1 MHLGGHAR
9 ALVLQVQQKL
19 WELLSVRGRNI
30 KNRPEYV
37 TLLHVIPETTPM
49 ASSDWCQAPRAK
61 AWTAE
66 QHEELVPC
74 LGSLA
79 LVTPSQ
85 KISSRASQP
94 ESSEIAIFHGLQVD
108 DQAGY

>member
-1 MHLGGHAR
+1 MDFAAVPLER
-9 ALVLQVQQKL
+9 Q
-19 WELLSVRGRNI
+19 SI

-37 TLLHVIPETTPM
+37 TLLHVIPETKPM

-74 LGSLA
+74 LGNLA

-94 ESSEIAIFHGLQVD
+94 ESWEIAIFHGLQVD